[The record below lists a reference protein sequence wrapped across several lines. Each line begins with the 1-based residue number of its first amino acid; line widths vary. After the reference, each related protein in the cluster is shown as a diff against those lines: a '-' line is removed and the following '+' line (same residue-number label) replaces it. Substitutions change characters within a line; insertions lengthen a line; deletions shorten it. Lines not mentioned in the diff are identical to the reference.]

1 MKSILGAS
9 LLAGLL
15 AFAAGC
21 SSDDAARGGAE
32 PNGDTPSNDVTPDVP
47 VTDDTSTTL
56 AQSLRAAGSSED
68 LAINPCAA
76 ATCLVGTTCE
86 VIDGQATCTPAQ
98 SGGSPT
104 PSAQFCGGF
113 AGIEC
118 PGAGS
123 CVDDPSD
130 DCDPERGGADC
141 GGVCECSG
149 ALVLCIQGT
158 QFDDSPDVCACVP
171 AEPEP
176 DACAAVR
183 CRAGTHCEAEG
194 DRARCVPDAP
204 AGRFCGGIAGIEC
217 PGAGVCVDD
226 PSDDCDPERGG
237 ADCGGVCECSGAAVS
252 CLAGT
257 PFDDSPDVCACVPE
271 EPTNPC
277 AAVLCPT
284 NTTCDVVDGEA
295 RCNPIEPEGPFCGG
309 IAAFECPGAGSCVD
323 DPNDGCDP
331 DRGGADCGGVCEC
344 NIRALCIQGLAFD
357 ASPEV
362 CACVPTEPEVDAC
375 ATVRCRAG
383 THCEVVDDRAI
394 CASDGEPTNP
404 CAAASCLTGT
414 VCVERRGQAVC
425 VPADSEPT
433 NPCAAASCLV
443 GTVCVERDGEAVC
456 VPADSQAC
464 E

>member
-1 MKSILGAS
+1 
-9 LLAGLL
+9 L

-21 SSDDAARGGAE
+21 SSADAGRVGAE
-32 PNGDTPSNDVTPDVP
+32 PNGESPSQDDGSLGTPAPATEE
-47 VTDDTSTTL
+47 TTSSL
-56 AQSLRAAGSSED
+56 AQSLREGDSSED
-68 LAINPCAA
+68 AASNPCAA
-76 ATCLVGTTCE
+76 TTCLVGSTCE
-86 VIDGQATCTPAQ
+86 VVDGRATCTPNA
-98 SGGSPT
+98 
-104 PSAQFCGGF
+104 SAGAPFCGGF
-113 AGIEC
+113 AGVAC

-141 GGVCECSG
+141 GGLCECNVR
-149 ALVLCIQGT
+149 ALCIQGFA
-158 QFDDSPDVCACVP
+158 FDESPEVCACVP
-171 AEPEP
+171 SEPEP

-194 DRARCVPDAP
+194 DRARCVPDAA
-204 AGRFCGGIAGIEC
+204 AGPFCGGFAGIAC
-217 PGAGVCVDD
+217 PGAGSCVDD
-226 PSDDCDPERGG
+226 PNDGCDPARGG
-237 ADCGGVCECSGAAVS
+237 ADCGGVCECSAAAAS
-252 CLAGT
+252 CPEGV
-257 PFDDSPDVCACVPE
+257 PFDDSPDVCACV
-271 EPTNPC
+271 EPVNPC
-277 AAVLCPT
+277 AAVLCPV

-295 RCNPIEPEGPFCGG
+295 RCNPIAPSGPFCGG

-323 DPNDGCDP
+323 NPNDGCDP

-344 NIRALCIQGLAFD
+344 NIRALCIPGLAFD

-394 CASDGEPTNP
+394 CASDELTNP

-425 VPADSEPT
+425 IPADSE
-433 NPCAAASCLV
+433 
-443 GTVCVERDGEAVC
+443 VCE
-456 VPADSQAC
+456 
-464 E
+464 